1 MFRNLIRP
9 AKGCFDSR
17 RRVNSTV
24 IPLRNVTVQSEMK
37 SQREHIDRTL
47 LDSVAMKDI
56 AQVLDLLAQGADVNA
71 RDPEH
76 GETPLI
82 LAVKNRSIDIV
93 RLLLDAGAEVD
104 AIDDWGRT
112 ALFYAPVSAESF
124 GILLRAKADVHTR
137 DKEGNTVL
145 MRRIS
150 ECASLSDVETLL
162 QLGVDPSL
170 QGEHEET
177 ALDIAES
184 LGLVRVIERLRSRAG

>member
-1 MFRNLIRP
+1 
-9 AKGCFDSR
+9 
-17 RRVNSTV
+17 
-24 IPLRNVTVQSEMK
+24 MK
-37 SQREHIDRTL
+37 SQRKQLDRSL

-56 AQVLDLLAQGADVNA
+56 AQVLDALAQGADVNA

-82 LAVKNRSIDIV
+82 LAVMNRSVDIV
-93 RLLLDAGAEVD
+93 RLLLGAGAEVN

-124 GILLRAKADVHTR
+124 GILLSAKADVHIR
-137 DKEGNTVL
+137 DKEGNTLL
-145 MRRIS
+145 MRRIYES
-150 ECASLSDVETLL
+150 ASLTDVETLL

-170 QGEHEET
+170 QSEGKET

-184 LGLVRVIERLRSRAG
+184 LGLVSVIARLRSRAG

>member
-1 MFRNLIRP
+1 VFLNLLGAAQGALIR
-9 AKGCFDSR
+9 A
-17 RRVNSTV
+17 STV
-24 IPLRNVTVQSEMK
+24 IPLRNVRVQSEMK
-37 SQREHIDRTL
+37 SQRKQIDRIL

-76 GETPLI
+76 GETPLM

-170 QGEHEET
+170 QSEHKET

>member
-1 MFRNLIRP
+1 
-9 AKGCFDSR
+9 
-17 RRVNSTV
+17 
-24 IPLRNVTVQSEMK
+24 MK

-124 GILLRAKADVHTR
+124 GILLRAKAHVHTR

>member
-1 MFRNLIRP
+1 
-9 AKGCFDSR
+9 
-17 RRVNSTV
+17 
-24 IPLRNVTVQSEMK
+24 MK
-37 SQREHIDRTL
+37 SQRKQLDRSL

-56 AQVLDLLAQGADVNA
+56 AQVLDALAQGADVNA

-82 LAVKNRSIDIV
+82 LAVMNRSVDIV
-93 RLLLDAGAEVD
+93 RLLLEAGAEVN

-124 GILLRAKADVHTR
+124 GILLSAKADVHIR
-137 DKEGNTVL
+137 DKEGNTLL
-145 MRRIS
+145 MRRIYES
-150 ECASLSDVETLL
+150 ASLTDVETLL

-170 QGEHEET
+170 QSEGKET

-184 LGLVRVIERLRSRAG
+184 LGLVSVIARLRSRAG